1 MYAAKSDIRLL
12 LPKCLHIFADSR
24 HALYETLFSSA
35 NCSRKG
41 TIMTFFG
48 ISRVFSTEN
57 DAQYESIG
65 IFWDE
70 LSKKYGRNNLRGLG
84 YNWTANTIEYVIGLK
99 EGKIEGYNCSV
110 ELPDDNWK
118 KAEGKLS
125 DLGKIYEEIYKGGSL
140 KYEIEMIYDDGHC
153 EILYRR

>member
-1 MYAAKSDIRLL
+1 
-12 LPKCLHIFADSR
+12 
-24 HALYETLFSSA
+24 
-35 NCSRKG
+35 
-41 TIMTFFG
+41 MTFFG

-57 DAQYESIG
+57 EAQYESIG
-65 IFWDE
+65 AFWNE

-84 YNWTANTIEYVIGLK
+84 YNWTANTIEYVIGLM
-99 EGKIEGYNCSV
+99 EGKIEGYNCFV

-125 DLGKIYEEIYKGGSL
+125 DLGKIYEEIYKWGSL